1 MPLGKKEEKNNSIF
15 ERNDWMSI
23 FNQSQKAYLLLADGT
38 VFEGRSFGAEGT
50 SFGEVVFTTSVIGYQ
65 ETITDP
71 TNFGKIVAQTFP
83 LIGNYGVNDEDY
95 ESENAQVSGYIA
107 REWCNTPS
115 NFKCKGNI
123 NDFLKEKNVIGIH
136 SIDTRCLTRIIR
148 DKGVM
153 NAVIT
158 TENVYDKKDE
168 FLKQIADYKPANAVK
183 SVTCKENK
191 VYSCDN
197 QKFKV
202 AMVDFG
208 CKNSLIKEFT
218 GCGCEVTLVPA
229 TVTADE
235 IKALGVNGIVFSNGA
250 GNPEE
255 NADIIENAK
264 EIAKLGIPMLGVC
277 LGHQILAVSQG
288 AKSEKMKYGH
298 RGSNQPVV
306 DLELGKTF
314 VTTQNHGYV
323 LLTDSITS
331 EIGEITHINANDKS
345 CAGIKYNGINA
356 ISVQF
361 YPVSQDGTQD
371 TGYITNKFIEMME
384 KEMH

>member
-1 MPLGKKEEKNNSIF
+1 
-15 ERNDWMSI
+15 MSI

-65 ETITDP
+65 ETVTDP
-71 TNFGKIVAQTFP
+71 TNFGKIVTQTFP

-95 ESENAQVSGYIA
+95 ESPKAQVSGYVV

-115 NFKCKGNI
+115 NFRCKGNI

-148 DKGVM
+148 DKGAM

-158 TENVYDKKDE
+158 TENVNDKKDE
-168 FLKQIADYKPANAVK
+168 LLKQLAEFRPANAVK
-183 SVTCKENK
+183 SVTCSENK
-191 VYSCDN
+191 VYTCEN
-197 QKFKV
+197 AEYKV
-202 AMVDFG
+202 AMIDLG
-208 CKNSLIKEFT
+208 CKNSLINEFT
-218 GCGCEVTLVPA
+218 GRNCEVTLVPA

-235 IKALGVNGIVFSNGA
+235 IRALGVNGVVLSNGA

-255 NADIIENAK
+255 NPEIIENVK

-288 AKSEKMKYGH
+288 AKTEKMKYGH

-306 DLELGKTF
+306 DKKLGKTF

-323 LLTDSITS
+323 VLSDSVTP
-331 EIGEITHINANDKS
+331 EVGEISHVNANDNT
-345 CAGIKYNGINA
+345 CAGIKYSGINA

-361 YPVSQDGTQD
+361 
-371 TGYITNKFIEMME
+371 
-384 KEMH
+384 

>member
-1 MPLGKKEEKNNSIF
+1 
-15 ERNDWMSI
+15 MSI

-65 ETITDP
+65 ETVTDP
-71 TNFGKIVAQTFP
+71 TNFGKIVTQTFP

-95 ESENAQVSGYIA
+95 ESPKAQVSGYVV

-115 NFKCKGNI
+115 NFRCKGNI

-148 DKGVM
+148 DKGAM

-168 FLKQIADYKPANAVK
+168 FLKQIAEYKPANAVMTN
-183 SVTCKENK
+183 TCTENK

-197 QKFKV
+197 AKYKV
-202 AMVDFG
+202 AVMDFG

-218 GCGCEVTLVPA
+218 DRNCEVTLVPA
-229 TVTADE
+229 TTTAE
-235 IKALGVNGIVFSNGA
+235 QIKQLGVNGIVLSNGA
-250 GNPEE
+250 GNPAE
-255 NADIIENAK
+255 NPEIISNVK

-288 AKSEKMKYGH
+288 AKTEKMKYGH
-298 RGSNQPVV
+298 RGANQPVV
-306 DLELGKTF
+306 DMKLGKTF
-314 VTTQNHGYV
+314 VTSQNHGYV
-323 LLTDSITS
+323 VLSDSITS
-331 EIGEITHINANDKS
+331 EIGEITHVNANDKT
-345 CAGIKYNGINA
+345 CAGIKYNNINA
-356 ISVQF
+356 VSVQF
-361 YPVSQDGTQD
+361 YPESHDGTQD
-371 TGYITNKFIEMME
+371 TGYITKEFIEMIE